1 MTTTNNDSKLDYLRL
16 IRSENVGPI
25 TFYLLLKYF
34 GSAKEALANINDFA
48 KRGGKTKPI
57 KLYPESEAQKEMD
70 EVLALGAEIIAFNED
85 DYPYLLKQ
93 IPDTP
98 PLLTVLGHKH
108 LLHKEAV
115 AIVGT
120 RDASLNGR
128 NMAKKLGEELAS
140 HGYTVISGMA
150 LGIDAAAHEG
160 ALAATDSAGTI
171 AVLGTGIDVVY
182 PPQNQP
188 LYDRIR
194 KAGLIIS
201 EFPLKTKANPVNFP
215 RRNRLI
221 SGLSKGIVVV
231 EARIKSGSLITAH
244 MALEQ
249 NREVMAIPG
258 SPLDPRCGGTNHL
271 IKQGATLIE
280 VPSDVIKTLENL
292 PSMQEDIFSDDY
304 AYEDFTPEAFSEDEL
319 DNARKSV
326 LSLLGNGAVAI
337 DDLIRQSGA
346 TASLVSIVLVE
357 LELAGRIERLAGN
370 HVNLLLEWQD

>member
-1 MTTTNNDSKLDYLRL
+1 M
-16 IRSENVGPI
+16 
-25 TFYLLLKYF
+25 
-34 GSAKEALANINDFA
+34 
-48 KRGGKTKPI
+48 
-57 KLYPESEAQKEMD
+57 
-70 EVLALGAEIIAFNED
+70 
-85 DYPYLLKQ
+85 
-93 IPDTP
+93 
-98 PLLTVLGHKH
+98 
-108 LLHKEAV
+108 
-115 AIVGT
+115 
-120 RDASLNGR
+120 
-128 NMAKKLGEELAS
+128 
-140 HGYTVISGMA
+140 
-150 LGIDAAAHEG
+150 
-160 ALAATDSAGTI
+160 
-171 AVLGTGIDVVY
+171 GTGIDVVY